1 MLIRPAEPADALAVA
16 RVHVRSWQAAYRG
29 LIDDAYLDS
38 LRPEDRAARYDF
50 THADPARPFTIVSV
64 DSGQTVGFATIMPSR
79 DEDLLQA
86 GELAALYLD
95 PEFWDRGIGVALIQ
109 AARAELVSRGF
120 KEALLWILAGNAR
133 SARFYQKDGW
143 VADGKERTQE
153 IWNLILPEHRYRRS
167 LTQGLPV
174 CAEGANLV

>member
-1 MLIRPAEPADALAVA
+1 MLLRPAEPADALAVA

-50 THADPARPFTIVSV
+50 THADPLKPYTIAAV
-64 DSGQTVGFATIMPSR
+64 DGDEIVGFATVMPSR
-79 DEDLLQA
+79 DEDMLQA

-95 PEFWDRGIGVALIQ
+95 PAFWDRGIGVALIE

-120 KEALLWILAGNAR
+120 KEALLWILAGNVRA
-133 SARFYQKDGW
+133 ARFYERDGW
-143 VADGKERTQE
+143 IGDAKERRQE
-153 IWNLILPEHRYRRS
+153 IWSLSLPEIRYRRS
-167 LTQGLPV
+167 LV
-174 CAEGANLV
+174 